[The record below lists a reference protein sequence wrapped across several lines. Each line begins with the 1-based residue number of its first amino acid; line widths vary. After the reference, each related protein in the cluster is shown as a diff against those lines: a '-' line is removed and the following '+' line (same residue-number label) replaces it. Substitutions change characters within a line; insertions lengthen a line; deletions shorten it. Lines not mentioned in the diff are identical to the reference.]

1 MKTLFCTTALSVFAL
16 AAFAQEETSIPMD
29 QVPAVVAEAAMANA
43 MGVTFD
49 NIQLDDG
56 VYEFS
61 GAMTNG
67 MMLEVD
73 VIEDGSIEEI
83 EEQIAA
89 DMLPPAV
96 AAALVA
102 NFEGFEPTFIEKS
115 TRADA
120 VVYEFEGMFD
130 GAEIDAEISEDGMT
144 VTSNLDAAG

>member
-1 MKTLFCTTALSVFAL
+1 
-16 AAFAQEETSIPMD
+16 
-29 QVPAVVAEAAMANA
+29 
-43 MGVTFD
+43 
-49 NIQLDDG
+49 
-56 VYEFS
+56 
-61 GAMTNG
+61 MTNG
-67 MMLEVD
+67 MMLEID
-73 VIEDGSIEEI
+73 VMEDGSIEEI

-96 AAALVA
+96 ATALAA

-120 VVYEFEGMFD
+120 VVYEFEGMLD